1 MVSRRQ
7 FLKTSTLIGFAPTI
21 PAFLGNI
28 ARGMEPGR
36 DKRVLVVIQL
46 DGGNDGINTV
56 VPIGDEAYAK
66 HRREL
71 RLDAARLHKLYENVS
86 LHQSMQG
93 FAELWNDKQLAV
105 LQGVSYPNPSQ
116 SHEVSM
122 SVWQTGRPQDRER
135 RDYGWIGRT
144 LDGLKP
150 LSRGADAVF
159 AGNREKPLALKGRKC
174 KVSEFSSLNDL
185 KMTADIPSGIDRRP
199 EAGDLEQ
206 FLTRASLE
214 AYATSKQLEEL
225 AATDDEDRGYPD
237 SAIGQQLK
245 MIARLLQADWPSR
258 VYYVVQPGYDTH
270 SAQLFQHSGLL
281 RELSAG
287 VSAFQKDLRKA
298 KLDERVVTLCFS
310 EFGRRVTEN
319 GSAGTD
325 HGTAG
330 PVFVVGRNAKGGLY
344 GETPSLSDLEAD
356 NLKTSLDFRQAYA
369 TVIDRWLGASST
381 SVLGAEFEPLDFLAA
396 RVV

>member
-7 FLKTSTLIGFAPTI
+7 FLKTSSLIGFAPTI

-28 ARGMEPGR
+28 ARGMEPSR

-71 RLDAARLHKLYENVS
+71 RLDAAHLHKLDENVS
-86 LHQSMQG
+86 LHQSMPG
-93 FAELWNDKQLAV
+93 FAELWNDEQLAV

-135 RDYGWIGRT
+135 RDYGWLGRT

-174 KVSEFSSLNDL
+174 KVSEFSSLDDL
-185 KMTADIPSGIDRRP
+185 RMTGDIPSGIARQQ
-199 EAGDLEQ
+199 EAGDLQQ

-214 AYATSKQLEEL
+214 AYETSKQLEEL
-225 AATDDEDRGYPD
+225 RATDDGYPD

-245 MIARLLQADWPSR
+245 MIARLLQAEWPSR

-270 SAQLFQHSGLL
+270 SAQLFQHSRLL
-281 RELSAG
+281 RELSEG

-330 PVFVVGRNAKGGLY
+330 PIFVVGRNAKGGLY

-369 TVIDRWLGASST
+369 TVIDRWLNANSSDI
-381 SVLGAEFEPLDFLAA
+381 LDAKFEPLEFLPE
-396 RVV
+396 